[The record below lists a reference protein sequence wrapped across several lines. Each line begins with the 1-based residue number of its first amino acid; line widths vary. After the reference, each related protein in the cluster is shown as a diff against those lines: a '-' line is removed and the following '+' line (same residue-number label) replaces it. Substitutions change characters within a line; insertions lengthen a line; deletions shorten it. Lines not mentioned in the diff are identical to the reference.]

1 MLVPHLMCNEGISSV
16 IANVALLVPNLMC
29 HVTCLV
35 QQGNFFLK
43 DNSRVMQEYLAIFVH
58 MISYHDPELGFHL

>member
-1 MLVPHLMCNEGISSV
+1 MLVPHLMCHEGISSL